1 MPIRA
6 RRPPSATA
14 RSSDALVIH
23 GPSGT
28 GKSQTIANIIGDHL
42 ARGERVLFVCDKRT
56 AIDAVKYRLEALSL
70 GALCGAVHNPARDRI
85 ALYRQLLATSPVAQR
100 GLRAA

>member
-6 RRPPSATA
+6 RRPSSATA
-14 RSSDALVIH
+14 RANDALVIH

-42 ARGERVLFVCDKRT
+42 ARGERLFVWDKRT
-56 AIDAVKYRLEALSL
+56 AIDVVKYRLEALSL
-70 GALCGAVHNPARDRI
+70 GALCGVVHHPGAGPDRT
-85 ALYRQLLATSPVAQR
+85 LLRHRPSR
-100 GLRAA
+100 SENY